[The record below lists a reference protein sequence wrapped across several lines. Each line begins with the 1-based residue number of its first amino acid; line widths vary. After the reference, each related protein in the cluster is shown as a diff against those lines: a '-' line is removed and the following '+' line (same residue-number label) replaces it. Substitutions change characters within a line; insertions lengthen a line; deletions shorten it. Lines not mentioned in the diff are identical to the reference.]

1 VTRTRPTDRLDQL
14 VEHATRVFTALGYRR
29 TQMADIARE
38 MGVAPGTLYLYVE
51 SKEALFDFV
60 VQRALAD
67 ESATAHPRPAPAG
80 ETSPPALP
88 IPAPPPGATLEQV
101 RRRLA
106 WASSLPQLDAALARQ
121 EGIEPRAELEGIVR
135 ELYETNHRYRRAKR
149 LIAASA
155 LDWPELAAIYYV
167 EIRRDVIRRLAR
179 YLETRI
185 EQRWLRPVPDAAT
198 ATRLIL
204 ETVAWFARHRYGAPD
219 SEMIRDDVARET
231 VVHVLVNAFCLEGSP

>member
-1 VTRTRPTDRLDQL
+1 
-14 VEHATRVFTALGYRR
+14 
-29 TQMADIARE
+29 MADIARE

-51 SKEALFDFV
+51 SKEALFDLV
-60 VQRALAD
+60 VQRALD
-67 ESATAHPRPAPAG
+67 HESAPPLASVSGPAHPRRSGRLASATRLGGPAGTPSCPRPAPAG

-88 IPAPPPGATLEQV
+88 IPTPPPGATLEQV

-155 LDWPELAAIYYV
+155 LDWPELAAIYYI

-198 ATRLIL
+198 AARLIL

-219 SEMIRDDVARET
+219 SEMIRDDVALET
-231 VVHVLVNAFCLEGSP
+231 VVHVLVNAFCLEGPP